1 MHEPQ
6 LPRIQVSTDSRLS
19 LGEYI
24 QALNSTGLNWSYRQT
39 IGLCTR
45 EETESDRGNYHRWVF
60 SICIWCCLN
69 EWMVVVFRIFKS
81 IYLWGWWNL
90 NHKLT
95 RCDVYLISLTHSQIH
110 TVTVN
115 IYFFSR
121 LMYHH
126 IYSFPHVGMLS
137 PILSWATSTQHYY
150 AGRIPSSTWAVRIHS
165 WRDGSGTSHAGT
177 THSRVPEEYQTTSL
191 HSIEHRVIKH
201 NNNWWHWWW
210 RRWRRWLPSRI

>member
-1 MHEPQ
+1 MNPNYQEFKFPQ
-6 LPRIQVSTDSRLS
+6 IRAYPWGSIFKPSTPPDSIDLIGKLLAYVPEKRLKAI
-19 LGEYI
+19 EV
-24 QALNSTGLNWSYRQT
+24 T
-39 IGLCTR
+39 IIDECLV
-45 EETESDRGNYHRWVF
+45 YV
-60 SICIWCCLN
+60 CIWCCLN
-69 EWMVVVFRIFKS
+69 EWRVVVFRIFES

-110 TVTVN
+110 TFTVN
-115 IYFFSR
+115 VYFFSR

-201 NNNWWHWWW
+201 NNNWWDWWW